1 MKRRQIKVSLPESQ
15 PGLVSMGNMRLQPN
29 YSLNS
34 IRPNPYNPRRE
45 DLESYGL
52 TLDAVKAQM
61 RREGESLEDFHDR
74 VEAWIND
81 SSHLDQKAKS
91 EWYKLL
97 SLAVSIT
104 EDGLNQP
111 VAVRLVDPS
120 DSVATL
126 ISGERRFLA
135 SWLGNLKSVHAIVR
149 VQNDSEAS
157 AHALIENTQRSD
169 LSFRATVTTLISM
182 QAEAEKPFT
191 VTQVMRLGSYSRGG
205 ASYVQQALNLPLDHP
220 VHKAI
225 QSGEATKPYHIKK
238 ILDELKAAEM
248 SNPGPSA
255 QASSQTP
262 VDEALRQLES
272 RPTDGNTSSSSRPK
286 DPVQPQAKAGEAES
300 DVSRPKFKAQ
310 TTDEGQP
317 QQDEAGIT
325 ASTLNA
331 QVEPSAPNN
340 TPVSPEP
347 SSWDTIRD
355 WLAKACLDAHSING
369 SDYQRLA
376 DDLEQIQSADEVLA
390 FIQKAAALSVDGE

>member
-1 MKRRQIKVSLPESQ
+1 M
-15 PGLVSMGNMRLQPN
+15 
-29 YSLNS
+29 
-34 IRPNPYNPRRE
+34 
-45 DLESYGL
+45 
-52 TLDAVKAQM
+52 
-61 RREGESLEDFHDR
+61 
-74 VEAWIND
+74 
-81 SSHLDQKAKS
+81 
-91 EWYKLL
+91 YKLL

-111 VAVRLVDPS
+111 VAVRLVNPS

-126 ISGERRFLA
+126 ISGGERRFLA

-225 QSGEATKPYHIKK
+225 QSGGEATKPYHIKK

-248 SNPGPSA
+248 PNPGPSA
-255 QASSQTP
+255 QASSQTPP

-272 RPTDGNTSSSSRPK
+272 RPTDGNTSSFSRPK

-317 QQDEAGIT
+317 PQQDEAGIT

-340 TPVSPEP
+340 TPPVSPPEP

-390 FIQKAAALSVDGE
+390 FIQKAAALSVDGGE